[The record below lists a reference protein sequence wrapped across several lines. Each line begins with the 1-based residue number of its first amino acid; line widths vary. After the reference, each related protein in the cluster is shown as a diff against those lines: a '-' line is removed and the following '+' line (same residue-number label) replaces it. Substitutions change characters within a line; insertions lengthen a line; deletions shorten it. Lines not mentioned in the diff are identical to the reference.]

1 MNSIGTW
8 ASLEEKFHEY
18 FYNGEIELK
27 LSDLTTV
34 RQKYTKSVSEYIKR
48 FRETRYKCN
57 SLTVG
62 ENDLTDLALA
72 GLSSYLR
79 EKLEGQDFVSVNQV
93 LQRAVTHENFS
104 KDTRPHIRFREGRR
118 EKERS
123 NVGAVDEGLS
133 SDDDAEVCVTEWVDV
148 PKGKPVT

>member
-18 FYNGEIELK
+18 FFNGEIELK

-34 RQKYTKSVSEYIKR
+34 RQKYTESISEYIKR

-93 LQRAVTHENFS
+93 LQRAVTHENCA
-104 KDTRPHIRFREGRR
+104 KDTRPHI
-118 EKERS
+118 
-123 NVGAVDEGLS
+123 
-133 SDDDAEVCVTEWVDV
+133 
-148 PKGKPVT
+148 